1 MLTTMLYKPGSMITC
16 GNLSLDYIIVSD
28 HEISQNLKL
37 GWFKTPQEA
46 VVKDEEK
53 KETEEKPTR
62 KKAVK
67 DAENQG

>member
-1 MLTTMLYKPGSMITC
+1 MSTTMLYKPGSMITC
-16 GNLSLDYIIVSD
+16 GNLSLDYLIVSD
-28 HEISQNLKL
+28 NEISQNLKQ

-46 VVKDEEK
+46 VVKAEEK